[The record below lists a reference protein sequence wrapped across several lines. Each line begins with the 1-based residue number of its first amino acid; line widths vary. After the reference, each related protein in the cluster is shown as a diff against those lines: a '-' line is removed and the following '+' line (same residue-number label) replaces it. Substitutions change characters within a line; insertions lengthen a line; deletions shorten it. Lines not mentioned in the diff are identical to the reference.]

1 MSALPRTQVLNSST
15 FKAPP
20 LEDKSLCLP
29 DFYDWQARNSPSHP
43 FFLYEDGPE
52 NIRTILWAEAA
63 RGIHRAA
70 HLVASRVSPEDAAA
84 ALEGRPVI
92 VAALAATGLYPALPS
107 VVSMPTPLTTFV
119 DTVTYVTTEVGIL
132 RAGFSVFPIS
142 PRNSP
147 EAVAHLLK
155 KTGSNY
161 LLAGGEPMLQ
171 KLANAAL
178 ELLRADG
185 HPEIPSSHM
194 PHFEDLYPDDDSDSE
209 FENYPTVK
217 FDREA
222 ASLILHS
229 SGQHVVNLSW
239 KKYN

>member
-29 DFYDWQARNSPSHP
+29 DFYDWQARNSPNHP
-43 FFLYEDGPE
+43 FFLYGDGPE
-52 NIRTILWAEAA
+52 KIRAIPWAEAV

-70 HLVASRVSPEDAAA
+70 HLVASRVSPGDAAA
-84 ALEGRPVI
+84 ALEGRPAV
-92 VAALAATGLYPALPS
+92 VATLAATGLYLTLFS
-107 VVSMPTPLTTFV
+107 VESMSTPLTTFS

-161 LLAGGEPMLQ
+161 LLVGSEPMPQ
-171 KLANAAL
+171 KLADAAL

-185 HPEIPSSHM
+185 HPGIPFSHM
-194 PHFEDLYPDDDSDSE
+194 PHYEDLYPRDDSDGE

-217 FDREA
+217 FDPGA
-222 ASLILHS
+222 PSLILHS
-229 SGQHVVNLSW
+229 SGQHVADLIW
-239 KKYN
+239 KKSN

>member
-29 DFYDWQARNSPSHP
+29 DFYDWQARNSPNHP

-52 NIRTILWAEAA
+52 KVRTILWAEAV

-92 VAALAATGLYPALPS
+92 MAALAATGLYPASLS
-107 VVSMPTPLTTFV
+107 VVSMPTSLTSIV
-119 DTVTYVTTEVGIL
+119 DTVTYITTEVGIL

-161 LLAGGEPMLQ
+161 LLVGGEPMLQ
-171 KLANAAL
+171 KLANTAL
-178 ELLRADG
+178 ELLQADG

-194 PHFEDLYPDDDSDSE
+194 PHYEDIYPDNDTE

-217 FDREA
+217 FNPEA
-222 ASLILHS
+222 PSLILHS
-229 SGQHVVNLSW
+229 SGQYVMDLA
-239 KKYN
+239 